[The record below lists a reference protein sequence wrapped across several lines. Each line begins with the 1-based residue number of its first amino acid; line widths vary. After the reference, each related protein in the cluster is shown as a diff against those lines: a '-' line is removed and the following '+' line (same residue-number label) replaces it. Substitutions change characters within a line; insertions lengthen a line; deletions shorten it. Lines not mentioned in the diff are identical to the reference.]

1 MGRREILGGRVH
13 PVLNSFVPHHPGSV
27 SSAEVPL
34 TQPTLTDPPRAAPAD
49 RAAPRVLV
57 VDDSLLQLRILS
69 TALERWGYRVQQA
82 RSAAEAL
89 AVCGRDPPDL
99 VISDWIMPGMSGPEF
114 CRRFRQM
121 SRDSY
126 GYFILLTSKRGAGE
140 VAQGLDAGADDFLT
154 KPVNLPELRARLNAG
169 ERILRMERELIVKN
183 ELIGNTLDRISLLY
197 DALERDLQEARKLQ
211 QSLLKEPFRR
221 FARGQVSLLL
231 RPAGHIGGDLVGF
244 FPIRDD
250 LIGLFAIDVSG
261 HGVTSA
267 LMTARIAAH
276 FSGSAVEGNIALRT
290 DTPTPEGFPPAEVAA
305 RLNALLLREVETEHY
320 CTLLYVEANL
330 ATGRLRGVQ
339 AGHPHPLIQRQDGRL
354 DRIGK
359 GGLPVGLLADA
370 QYDGFEATLAPG
382 DRLLLTSDGVT
393 ECPDHHDRL
402 LDEAG
407 LMGLMRRNHT
417 ERGPRFLEALTA
429 DLTRHAGGAE
439 FPDDISAVLL
449 EYDGGPKA

>member
-69 TALERWGYRVQQA
+69 TALQRWGYRVQQA

-244 FPIRDD
+244 FPI
-250 LIGLFAIDVSG
+250 
-261 HGVTSA
+261 
-267 LMTARIAAH
+267 
-276 FSGSAVEGNIALRT
+276 
-290 DTPTPEGFPPAEVAA
+290 
-305 RLNALLLREVETEHY
+305 
-320 CTLLYVEANL
+320 
-330 ATGRLRGVQ
+330 
-339 AGHPHPLIQRQDGRL
+339 
-354 DRIGK
+354 
-359 GGLPVGLLADA
+359 
-370 QYDGFEATLAPG
+370 
-382 DRLLLTSDGVT
+382 
-393 ECPDHHDRL
+393 
-402 LDEAG
+402 
-407 LMGLMRRNHT
+407 
-417 ERGPRFLEALTA
+417 
-429 DLTRHAGGAE
+429 
-439 FPDDISAVLL
+439 
-449 EYDGGPKA
+449 